1 MLLTEL
7 VELILTTELGLAC
20 ELGLVIELRLGV
32 ELLRH
37 LLLLVHVE
45 LFVLYWLVLGHESI
59 RILLLGL
66 LLHCTKVCSLWH
78 STEGVLRHYEVSL
91 LRLGL
96 SSEV

>member
-7 VELILTTELGLAC
+7 VELILTTELGLAD
-20 ELGLVIELRLGV
+20 ELGLVIELRLRV

-37 LLLLVHVE
+37 LLLLFHVE
-45 LFVLYWLVLGHESI
+45 LLVLHWLVLGHERK

-66 LLHCTKVCSLWH
+66 LLHSAKVCSLWH
-78 STEGVLRHYEVSL
+78 STEGVLRHSEVSL
-91 LRLGL
+91 LWLGL